1 MATAKQLPPVLD
13 LEGVAGCPL
22 TVRVTTTGGHSISS
36 PEIVLR
42 TGAGATSTVLPAV
55 ELDGDVITF
64 AWSAEDTA
72 ALNTGTRVAADFR
85 WSLQALVD
93 GDGPHQLVARSLVIH
108 PVGSADV
115 STELDFV
122 LAVDVGG
129 VNVALTVE
137 LTGNPVWGSYLF
149 TEDAHA
155 LTTEAGDLLV
165 DG

>member
-13 LEGVAGCPL
+13 LEGVAGSPL
-22 TVRVTTTGGHSISS
+22 TVRVATTGGHSIAS
-36 PEIVLR
+36 PEVVLR
-42 TGAGATSTVLPAV
+42 TGAGAASTVLPTV
-55 ELDGDVITF
+55 SLDGDEITF

-72 ALNTGTRVAADFR
+72 ALNTGTRVQADYR

-108 PVGSADV
+108 PAGAADV

-129 VNVALTVE
+129 VNVALTVDLSGSPLWGGYL
-137 LTGNPVWGSYLF
+137 LTTS
-149 TEDAHA
+149 AHA
-155 LTTEAGDLLV
+155 LADTAGVMLV
-165 DG
+165 AG